1 MSQEGSASIVEGLGG
16 GFLGVLLGSV
26 YLWDKIRDMPGATV
40 KLCAQ
45 AQGLAQTWANEVGNQ
60 VVHDLPYVWDLLLR
74 CRIDRGSIPGWQEA
88 AGGFF
93 FAAMA
98 IAESVVSGEPNRR
111 LTKLDIA
118 IRGFRGAC
126 AMGSIHW
133 ARILGAGV
141 DVALDPTMWKGI
153 DQPMLGLEMVVA
165 AGLLAMGTWPAIKLL
180 AMGGQHV
187 LGRIQGGARI
197 EEAEAEPVEEIQE
210 EPAVLPK
217 PDRPVY
223 IPIEVLV
230 EQSRAERRKES
241 EHLAELEVKFP
252 GGIDQMV
259 ELIMINTSEE
269 FNLIRRTLGIKEH
282 G

>member
-1 MSQEGSASIVEGLGG
+1 
-16 GFLGVLLGSV
+16 
-26 YLWDKIRDMPGATV
+26 
-40 KLCAQ
+40 
-45 AQGLAQTWANEVGNQ
+45 
-60 VVHDLPYVWDLLLR
+60 
-74 CRIDRGSIPGWQEA
+74 
-88 AGGFF
+88 
-93 FAAMA
+93 
-98 IAESVVSGEPNRR
+98 
-111 LTKLDIA
+111 
-118 IRGFRGAC
+118 
-126 AMGSIHW
+126 
-133 ARILGAGV
+133 
-141 DVALDPTMWKGI
+141 
-153 DQPMLGLEMVVA
+153 MVVA

-197 EEAEAEPVEEIQE
+197 EEAEAEPIEEIQE